1 MNLAPGFSPGVSV
14 RTRVTI
20 AAIAAAALLAGGS
33 MAYAATGAPGT
44 GWFYT
49 SSDASLAPKPVAV
62 PESPFGSGAAG
73 VFPGLDPGKPF
84 SFAGLTAFGMFFASG
99 DAAFTAP
106 HLLSGGLIARDGP
119 AYTVRDLEFVD
130 RLSSDTA
137 FEFGFDADASGRF
150 NVTDV
155 RANPAYSGIFSSIAG
170 FESGLGIGEA
180 HAGASLGLG
189 GGLSLNLG
197 EQLFGAND
205 LLFPNAYAVSQ
216 PFDSAIGFDRREA
229 ETSFAGVGWKFA
241 PWGSVGLTATH
252 AGARNSLG
260 GMGELSLAKASSNGL
275 GATGQ
280 IAFGGGWVTSF
291 SYSEGVTQ
299 LDLRPAGATLASESL
314 HNRSYGLAVAKHGLF
329 GNDALGLAVSRPI
342 DTGTGGIDL
351 GGMAT
356 ADPFDGFISSATRP
370 ILNGAT
376 EQTDV
381 ELGYVTTFMD
391 GALALQANAGYQM
404 NTAGQP
410 GNNSVAVL
418 SRAKINF

>member
-1 MNLAPGFSPGVSV
+1 M
-14 RTRVTI
+14 
-20 AAIAAAALLAGGS
+20 AAFAAAALFAGGTL
-33 MAYAATGAPGT
+33 AYAITTEPNT

-49 SSDASLAPKPVAV
+49 SSNENLAPNPVAI
-62 PESPFGSGAAG
+62 PDSLFSSQAAAG
-73 VFPGLDPGKPF
+73 FPSLGAGAPF
-84 SFAGLTAFGMFFASG
+84 SFAGTSAFGTISVSG
-99 DAAFTAP
+99 SATLTEP
-106 HLLSGGLIARDGP
+106 HLLSGGLIARDGS

-130 RLSSDTA
+130 RLSNDTA
-137 FEFGFDADASGRF
+137 LEFGFDADASDRF
-150 NVTDV
+150 DISDV
-155 RANPAYSGIFSSIAG
+155 RASPAYSGIFSSLSG
-170 FESGLGIGEA
+170 FESGLGIGET

-189 GGLSLNLG
+189 SGLSLNLG
-197 EQLFGAND
+197 EQVFGTND
-205 LLFPNAYAVSQ
+205 YLFPNSYAGSQ

-229 ETSFAGVGWKFA
+229 ETSLAGVGWNFA

-252 AGARNSLG
+252 SGARNPLA
-260 GMGELSLAKASSNGL
+260 GMGVLSLTKTSSSAL
-275 GATGQ
+275 GASAQ
-280 IAFGGGWVTSF
+280 VAFGAGWVTSF

-299 LDLRPAGATLASESL
+299 LDLRPAGAELASESL
-314 HNRSYGLAVAKHGLF
+314 HNRSYGLAIAKHGLF

-342 DTGTGGIDL
+342 ESGAGGIDL
-351 GGMAT
+351 GAVAT

-376 EQTDV
+376 GQTDV

-404 NTAGQP
+404 NADGQP